1 MGVMSFY
8 GAWTA
13 TGAVQTDK
21 TKESVAEVVRQ
32 LHLLQ
37 EQPISQAEMIAA
49 KRADLQ
55 QSASTLETS
64 AGIASQMGL
73 LWSWHLPMTALQGES
88 EGVQQTGL
96 LAVRAAVARYADPR
110 KASLLVVG
118 DRRKIESGLRELH
131 LGPVVVLDLD
141 GKPLEEDIH

>member
-13 TGAVQTDK
+13 TGAVQTDQ

-55 QSASTLETS
+55 HSASTLKTS

-96 LAVRAAVARYADPR
+96 LAVRAAVARYADPK

-118 DRRKIESGLRELH
+118 D
-131 LGPVVVLDLD
+131 
-141 GKPLEEDIH
+141 